1 MLRIERNVRE
11 VPVATPGQL
20 PKAVLGSMEPL
31 VLRGLAGHWPVVQA
45 AGDSPAA
52 VEAYLRRFYGD
63 EPVNAVYGQPGQNG
77 RLFYN
82 DDLSGFNFQAARARL
97 DKVIDDIRGQSHA
110 EQPAGIYVGST
121 SVDSVLPGFRSE
133 NDIKLD
139 GLDPLVFIWL
149 GNRSRI
155 AAHFDLPDNLAC
167 CAAGRRRFTLFPPAE
182 IANLYPGPIDFTPA
196 GQTISMVDFAEPDFE
211 RFPRFGKALESAQL
225 AELEPGDA
233 VYVPSM
239 WWHHVEGLDSLNVL
253 VNYWWRSVP
262 AYMDTPANVLE
273 YALLAIRDLPKAQR
287 EAWRAI
293 FDFYVFDFE
302 DDSIGH
308 IPESRR
314 GVLAPM
320 DEMTAR
326 RLRAQLLKKI
336 NR

>member
-11 VPVATPGQL
+11 VPVETPGQL

-45 AGDSPAA
+45 ACDSPAA

-133 NDIKLD
+133 NDIELD
-139 GLDPLVFIWL
+139 GLDPMVFIWL

>member
-11 VPVATPGQL
+11 VPVETPGKL

-31 VLRGLAGHWPVVQA
+31 VLRGLVGHWPVVRA

-63 EPVNAVYGQPGQNG
+63 EPVSAVYGQPGQNG

-97 DKVIDDIRGQSHA
+97 DKVIDDIRGQSHV

-121 SVDSVLPGFRSE
+121 SVDTVLPGFRSE
-133 NDIKLD
+133 NDIEVD

-211 RFPRFGKALESAQL
+211 RFPRFGTALESAQL

>member
-11 VPVATPGQL
+11 VPVETPGKL

-31 VLRGLAGHWPVVQA
+31 VLRGLVGHWPVVRA

-63 EPVNAVYGQPGQNG
+63 EPVSAVYGQPGQNG

-97 DKVIDDIRGQSHA
+97 DKVIDDIRGQSHV

-121 SVDSVLPGFRSE
+121 SVDTVLPGFRSE
-133 NDIKLD
+133 NDIEVD

-196 GQTISMVDFAEPDFE
+196 GQTISMVDFAEPDFD